1 LLKNQVLKLHWAN
14 RSLKKY
20 FQQNYFDPPL
30 SSHFSPSLRPRFWC
44 CGILTGLA
52 AGPATVHWLLL
63 LLMDIRRL
71 RFGFVPFA
79 EIWNGRE
86 AQAKTGHRTRFVKD
100 P

>member
-1 LLKNQVLKLHWAN
+1 
-14 RSLKKY
+14 
-20 FQQNYFDPPL
+20 
-30 SSHFSPSLRPRFWC
+30 
-44 CGILTGLA
+44 
-52 AGPATVHWLLL
+52 
-63 LLMDIRRL
+63 MDIRRL